1 MSGFTA
7 QQVAD
12 LFPPG
17 IERNYWHEA
26 RHRVLVRVL
35 APLLGELAPGDL
47 VLDVG
52 CGPGFVVGFLRG
64 RGVEAHGCDLS
75 PMPPVSDE
83 VAPFLHFGVSAVEL
97 PQDLRERV
105 RVLLFMDVLEHLE
118 DPAALLR
125 SCRDAF
131 PNARHVFLTVPA
143 RPEIWSNYDEYNG
156 HFRRYTLDATAE
168 LASGGGWRVAEAAYF
183 FHALYFA
190 ARFYN
195 RLVGSDRRQTQM
207 AAPRHTLPH
216 KLLGALFDLES
227 RLSRRALPGL
237 WGSSLYALLSRD

>member
-12 LFPPG
+12 IFPPG

-35 APLLGELAPGDL
+35 APILKNLAPGDL

-52 CGPGFVVGFLRG
+52 CGPGFVVGFLR
-64 RGVEAHGCDLS
+64 RSGVAAHGCDLS
-75 PMPPVSDE
+75 PMPAVSDE

-97 PQDLRERV
+97 PREQRERV
-105 RVLLFMDVLEHLE
+105 KVLLFMDVLEHLE

-131 PNARHVFLTVPA
+131 PNAGHLFITVPA

-156 HFRRYTLDATAE
+156 HHRRYTLQTAAE

-195 RLVGSDRRQTQM
+195 RFIGSNQRQTQM

-216 KLLGALFDLES
+216 RVLGALFDLES

>member
-26 RHRVLVRVL
+26 RHRVLLRVL
-35 APLLGELAPGDL
+35 APILKDLAPEDV

-64 RGVEAHGCDLS
+64 QGIAAHGCDLS

-97 PQDLRERV
+97 PSELRERV
-105 RVLLFMDVLEHLE
+105 RVLLFMDVLEHLA

-125 SCRDAF
+125 ACRDAF
-131 PNARHVFLTVPA
+131 PRARSVFITVPA
-143 RPEIWSNYDEYNG
+143 RPEIWSNYDDYNG
-156 HFRRYTLDATAE
+156 HYRRYTRETAAE
-168 LASGGGWRVAEAAYF
+168 LAASGGFRIAEAAYF

-195 RLVGSDRRQTQM
+195 RFIGSDRRQTQM
-207 AAPRHTLPH
+207 AAPRRTLPH
-216 KLLGALFDLES
+216 RVLGALFDLES
-227 RLSRRALPGL
+227 RLSRRVLPGL